1 MSTYTSEPGTRLAGR
16 YRLVDQVSAGAGWT
30 YWKATDETLAR
41 SVTVLTFATG
51 FPRVAETVTA
61 ARTASRLGDPRF
73 SQVFDVED
81 ADEFAYVVLEW
92 VGSESL
98 LDMLS
103 EGPLDPPRAAAL
115 IEEAARAIAAAHDT
129 GLAHLRLD
137 PACLHWTPGGG
148 VKIAGLGIDAA
159 LAGPDPNSLT
169 AVDDGADD
177 PELTDTRDLARLL
190 YAALTGYW
198 PGRPG
203 WAGSSGSAPGLLP
216 PAPETDGGPCTPRQV
231 SAGVPAGID
240 DVTCRALFQRPNR
253 HGPALSTAAMF
264 ADALASAAP
273 PVPMPLPASP
283 AVTSAGLTAT
293 SGYGYSPD
301 VSTNSYPPL
310 DAVPHS
316 RPRTRTRIADGGP
329 RTRGGGRKP
338 PSERSTAARA
348 IVSVVIV
355 LVLVA
360 VGVAAWSITRGL
372 HRSSVAPPVRPNS
385 SSPAAAAA
393 AGLLKPASASSFNP
407 LGQPPGDNEDQGDVQ
422 NAIDGST
429 STAWHTSYYLNYPA
443 FGNLKK
449 GTGLILD
456 MGKQVRLSQ
465 LVVQFGTTC
474 CTHVSIEIGN
484 DSTPN
489 SATLSSFTVLQ
500 SSATAAGS
508 TTFNVTK
515 QAAGRYVLIWITDL
529 PPLAGNQGKYE
540 ALIYN
545 VIVRGFA
552 SSQVGLMADAG
563 CRRG

>member
-16 YRLVDQVSAGAGWT
+16 YRLVDQFSAGTGWT

-41 SVTVLTFATG
+41 SVTVLTFAPG

-73 SQVFDVED
+73 AQVFDVED
-81 ADEFAYVVLEW
+81 GDELAYVVLEW
-92 VGSESL
+92 VASESL

-103 EGPLDPPRAAAL
+103 EGPLEPARAAAL
-115 IEEAARAIAAAHDT
+115 IVEAARAIAAAHDI

-159 LAGPDPNSLT
+159 LAGPDPNRLT
-169 AVDDGADD
+169 AVDDGADG

-198 PGRPG
+198 PGHPG
-203 WAGSSGSAPGLLP
+203 SAGSPGSAPGLLP
-216 PAPETDGGPCTPRQV
+216 LAPETDEGPCTPRQV

-283 AVTSAGLTAT
+283 AGTSAGLAAT

-301 VSTNSYPPL
+301 RSTNSYPPL

-316 RPRTRTRIADGGP
+316 RPRTRTADGGP

-348 IVSVVIV
+348 VVSVVIV
-355 LVLVA
+355 LVLAA
-360 VGVAAWSITRGL
+360 VGVAAWSISNSL
-372 HRSSVAPPVRPNS
+372 HRSSAAPPVQPNS

-393 AGLLKPASASSFNP
+393 AGLLKLAGASSFNP

-429 STAWHTSYYLNYPA
+429 STAWHTSYYLGSSA

-474 CTHVSIEIGN
+474 CAHVSIEIGN
-484 DSTPN
+484 DSSPN
-489 SATLSSFTVLQ
+489 PATLGSFTVLQ

-515 QAAGRYVLIWITDL
+515 QATGRYVLIWITDL

-552 SSQVGLMADAG
+552 STKSG
-563 CRRG
+563 